1 MYCSICGAEVNTE
14 MRFCKRCGA
23 NLGFNT
29 NPLAEQPPI
38 IYQPAVKPTLAAFF
52 LSAAIV
58 AIVLGGF
65 GIISATVLSLMQP
78 APWAPQVSTNS
89 HIPVAIPFVVFGS
102 IAIFAVSFFLM
113 RLFSQLMGLKQ
124 EKPEISKKLGHRIS
138 DYRQPPQQ
146 IPAPPVMVHTNPPPS
161 VTEHTTR
168 NFEQVPVRERVNE

>member
-1 MYCSICGAEVNTE
+1 MYCSTCGAEVNTE
-14 MRFCKRCGA
+14 MRYCKRCGA
-23 NLGFNT
+23 NLIPST
-29 NPLAEQPPI
+29 NPLAEQQPV

-52 LSAAIV
+52 LSAAVV
-58 AIVLGGF
+58 AIVLGGL

-113 RLFSQLMGLKQ
+113 RIFSQLMGLKQ
-124 EKPEISKKLGHRIS
+124 EKPEFGKKHEHRIH
-138 DYRQPPQQ
+138 DYRPTPQQ
-146 IPAPPVMVHTNPPPS
+146 IQAPPIMVHGTPPS

-168 NFEQVPVRERVNE
+168 NFDKVPARERVNE

>member
-1 MYCSICGAEVNTE
+1 MYCSTCGAEVNTE
-14 MRFCKRCGA
+14 MRYCKRCGA
-23 NLGFNT
+23 NLVFST
-29 NPLAEQPPI
+29 NPLADQQPI

-78 APWAPQVSTNS
+78 VPWAPQVSTNS
-89 HIPVAIPFVVFGS
+89 HIPVAVPLVVFGS

-113 RLFSQLMGLKQ
+113 RIFSQLMGLKQ
-124 EKPEISKKLGHRIS
+124 EKPETTKRRDHRIS
-138 DYRQPPQQ
+138 DYRQAPQQ
-146 IPAPPVMVHTNPPPS
+146 IQAPPIVVHNTPPS

-168 NFEQVPVRERVNE
+168 NFEQVPRRERVNE